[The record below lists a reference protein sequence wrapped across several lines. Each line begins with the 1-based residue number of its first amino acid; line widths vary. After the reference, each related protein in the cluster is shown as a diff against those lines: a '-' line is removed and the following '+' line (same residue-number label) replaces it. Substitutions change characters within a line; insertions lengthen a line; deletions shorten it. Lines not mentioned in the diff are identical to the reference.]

1 MTHPLHPVPVKA
13 TRDIRQ
19 HASPLIPRGTPGEIL
34 STRGTQPTYYT
45 VTFWLGGLTGP
56 RVTIPNLH
64 KADLVAA

>member
-19 HASPLIPRGTPGEIL
+19 HSSPLIPRGTPGEIL
-34 STRGTQPTYYT
+34 STRGIQPTYYT
-45 VTFWLGGLTGP
+45 VSFWLAGLSGP